1 MSWFKKKKEQFV
13 QNCMVSRNITT
24 YGFQVRDANAPS
36 VKLMC
41 HTFDFKTFIITRPDG
56 ELMRL
61 DRATFL
67 LSYIIDCPLNDLPLV
82 YDEMTDDTQFD
93 LSRSGFDEFVEDHV
107 RYLCDCLGYSVPESF
122 AGDIAYDLVFCN
134 DKHASFLV
142 ARTPGTTPYM
152 VALRERMDI
161 LYLQWANCEYE
172 DITVYI
178 WDKVNNRQLSRLLSQ
193 FENKE
198 FDLDVATAKYAI
210 KESDIDA
217 ANSLAD
223 KNATYGTIVA
233 IWRRNHD
240 NPIGYWDRV
249 IGTSMGKTCY
259 GF

>member
-1 MSWFKKKKEQFV
+1 MLWFKKKKEQFV
-13 QNCMVSRNITT
+13 QNCMVSRDITT
-24 YGFQVRDANAPS
+24 YGFHVRDANAPS

-41 HTFDFKTFIITRPDG
+41 HTSDFKTFIITQPDG

-82 YDEMTDDTQFD
+82 YDEMSDDTQFD

-107 RYLCDCLGYSVPESF
+107 RHLCDCLGYNVPESF

-152 VALRERMDI
+152 VALRDMMDR

-178 WDKVNNRQLSRLLSQ
+178 WNKIKDRQIMHLCNS
-193 FENKE
+193 KE
-198 FDLDVATAKYAI
+198 FDLDVDTARYAI

-217 ANSLAD
+217 ANALAD

-240 NPIGYWDRV
+240 NPTGHWDRV
-249 IGTSMGKTCY
+249 IGTSMGKTFY